1 MKIPENLKKRMKNK
15 QFWAAII
22 SSLAIAI
29 QLVFQLFGVTVDLS
43 TQVDTL
49 LELLNVI
56 FIILIVIGVAVD
68 PTTPG
73 MKDNKNHT
81 TTTES
86 VAEDT
91 SATNKDPTVEGSSGE
106 LSSDNKVE

>member
-29 QLVFQLFGVTVDLS
+29 QLVCQLFGVTVDLS
-43 TQVDTL
+43 SQVDTL

-73 MKDNKNHT
+73 MKDSSSTN
-81 TTTES
+81 
-86 VAEDT
+86 T
-91 SATNKDPTVEGSSGE
+91 STVTATMTANKDPTVEGTSGE
-106 LSSDNKVE
+106 SSSVDKVE

>member
-22 SSLAIAI
+22 SSLAIAV
-29 QLVFQLFGVTVDLS
+29 QLVCQLFGVTIDLS
-43 TQVDTL
+43 SQVDTL
-49 LELLNVI
+49 LELLNVV

-73 MKDNKNHT
+73 MKDNSSTN
-81 TTTES
+81 
-86 VAEDT
+86 T
-91 SATNKDPTVEGSSGE
+91 STVTATMTANKDPTVEGTSGE
-106 LSSDNKVE
+106 SSSVDKVE

>member
-22 SSLAIAI
+22 SSLAIAV
-29 QLVFQLFGVTVDLS
+29 QLVCQLFGVTIDLS
-43 TQVDTL
+43 SQVDTL
-49 LELLNVI
+49 LELLNVV

-73 MKDNKNHT
+73 MKDNSSTDTSTVT
-81 TTTES
+81 TT
-86 VAEDT
+86 
-91 SATNKDPTVEGSSGE
+91 ATANKDPTVEGTSGE
-106 LSSDNKVE
+106 SSSVDKVE